1 MIVSPPSPQ
10 LLLSQLTALRLIKWR
25 QAVLAFSVIM
35 AAFIM
40 AAQPVSAQIGPP
52 KQNLWARWTK
62 SAKTPTLKINN
73 SLYTGFLAR
82 NIVRGRTGVNLVK
95 YGKVSAA
102 DKANLRK
109 YIKQMESINVD
120 SLTKKQQMAFWI
132 NLYNAKTVDL
142 VITAYPVASIRNVRS
157 YLTLGP
163 WDDKVLKVRG
173 VALSLNDI
181 EHRILR
187 PIWKDVRIH
196 YAVNCASIGC
206 PNLSTRPYTAANL
219 NAKLEAAARSFINHS
234 RAFDVKG
241 GKLQASSIFSW
252 YQSDW
257 GNEGAVI
264 RHARRYANAATKAK
278 LAGRTKID
286 SYDYNWSLNLAR

>member
-10 LLLSQLTALRLIKWR
+10 LFMSQLTTLRLIHWR

-62 SAKTPTLKINN
+62 AAKTPTLKIDN
-73 SLYTGFLAR
+73 SLYSGFLAR

-109 YIKQMESINVD
+109 YISQIEGINVD
-120 SLTKKQQMAFWI
+120 NLTKNQQMAFWI
-132 NLYNAKTVDL
+132 NLYNAKTVYL

-219 NAKLEAAARSFINHS
+219 NGKLEAAARSFINHS
-234 RAFDVKG
+234 RAFDVKA

>member
-1 MIVSPPSPQ
+1 MMTAPATILSSPNSAPTRLPR
-10 LLLSQLTALRLIKWR
+10 LLAKTLLALTIIFS
-25 QAVLAFSVIM
+25 AFV
-35 AAFIM
+35 M
-40 AAQPVSAQIGPP
+40 AAQPASAQLGPP

-62 SAKTPTLKINN
+62 SAKTPTIKVDN
-73 SLYTGFLAR
+73 SLYSSFLAR
-82 NIVRGRTGVNLVK
+82 NVVRGRTGINLVK

-109 YIKQMESINVD
+109 YIKQLEAVNVD
-120 SLTKKQQMAFWI
+120 RLTKNQQMAYWI

-142 VITAYPVASIRNVRS
+142 VVEAYPVSSIRNVRS
-157 YLTLGP
+157 FLTLGP

-173 VALSLNDI
+173 VSLSLNDI

-206 PNLSTRPYTAANL
+206 PNLSSRPYTAANL
-219 NAKLEAAARSFINHS
+219 NAKLEAAARSFINHN
-234 RAFDVKG
+234 RAFVVKG

-257 GNEGAVI
+257 GSQGAVL

-278 LAGRTKID
+278 LKGRTKID
-286 SYDYNWSLNLAR
+286 SYDYNWNLNLAK

>member
-1 MIVSPPSPQ
+1 MIFSLPTSQQFVSHWARLHIIKWQQLLIVS
-10 LLLSQLTALRLIKWR
+10 
-25 QAVLAFSVIM
+25 SVIF
-35 AAFIM
+35 AAFLM
-40 AAQPVSAQIGPP
+40 AAQPASAQIGPP
-52 KQNLWARWTK
+52 KQDLWARWTK
-62 SAKTPTLKINN
+62 SAKIPTVKINN
-73 SLYTGFLAR
+73 RLYADFLAR
-82 NIVRGRTGVNLVK
+82 NVVRGRTGINLVK

-109 YIKQMESINVD
+109 YISQMESMNVD
-120 SLTKKQQMAFWI
+120 LFTKDQQMAYWI

-142 VITAYPVASIRNVRS
+142 VIAAYPVSSIRNVRS

-163 WDDKVLKVRG
+163 WDDKVLKVNG

-206 PNLSTRPYTAANL
+206 PNLSTRPYDAVNL
-219 NAKLEAAARSFINHS
+219 NAKLEAAARDFINHS
-234 RAFDVKG
+234 RAFNVKD

-264 RHARRYANAATKAK
+264 RHALRYANAATKAK